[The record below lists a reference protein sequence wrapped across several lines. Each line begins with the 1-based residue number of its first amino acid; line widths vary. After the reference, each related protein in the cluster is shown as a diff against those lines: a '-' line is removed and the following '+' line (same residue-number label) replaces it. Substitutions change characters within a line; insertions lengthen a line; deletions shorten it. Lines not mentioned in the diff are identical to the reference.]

1 MSVSDIIKPGQ
12 LLPFW
17 LCYFRGIFSP
27 CIEFNGTK
35 AWIVY
40 RKNLMIYHLISQ
52 NGKHVPK
59 TAPTFSRLAPFV
71 RAGLHY
77 KAISAQKRDTC
88 GKTGRESKYKHDV
101 NTFFRG
107 GGQGCKNICSLKY
120 DKTREGKLRMKNVH
134 ISPPTGYMSVDVI
147 RRSALGSN

>member
-1 MSVSDIIKPGQ
+1 MHRIQGYKGLNCLQKKSYDISSHFAKRQ
-12 LLPFW
+12 T
-17 LCYFRGIFSP
+17 C
-27 CIEFNGTK
+27 
-35 AWIVY
+35 
-40 RKNLMIYHLISQ
+40 SQ
-52 NGKHVPK
+52 SG
-59 TAPTFSRLAPFV
+59 PTFSRLAPFV